1 METNTSIS
9 MDLKEKNLTVNW
21 CGFHV
26 SDLTFRVSIL
36 DFSKLLYW
44 KNSAIH
50 FFGGIIYSLKYSWVW
65 PRVSSLWKA
74 AWPSLCQL
82 HSSLTKSFPLLG
94 FMLRKGLRGGGCA
107 AVFVKT
113 LWPTT
118 ALSFGLW
125 VLVWVGFQIFF
136 GPLWTIHSL
145 SPPIGNPSWSRVP
158 KPREVLVPC
167 LVTAS
172 APGWSPFRTRPNVV
186 CALRSEYRQGWPIL
200 KFFLGSITPSCFDSA
215 GTPYIWYWQSLS
227 FNVCMGCDFIKQ
239 WNKVIFIKL
248 CHMYAVI
255 ATKHSFLWFP
265 QTWRWQLFFGHLSG
279 TSSEQARNEVL
290 ASSRK
295 RIAQGPWSPCVVP
308 VSMWTLLAVDLTC
321 PPLKV

>member
-1 METNTSIS
+1 

-136 GPLWTIHSL
+136 GHFGPFTHCLQQLETLPGVECQSQEKSL
-145 SPPIGNPSWSRVP
+145 FLVWWLP
-158 KPREVLVPC
+158 VL
-167 LVTAS
+167 LD
-172 APGWSPFRTRPNVV
+172 G
-186 CALRSEYRQGWPIL
+186 ALSEL
-200 KFFLGSITPSCFDSA
+200 D
-215 GTPYIWYWQSLS
+215 
-227 FNVCMGCDFIKQ
+227 
-239 WNKVIFIKL
+239 
-248 CHMYAVI
+248 
-255 ATKHSFLWFP
+255 
-265 QTWRWQLFFGHLSG
+265 QT
-279 TSSEQARNEVL
+279 
-290 ASSRK
+290 
-295 RIAQGPWSPCVVP
+295 
-308 VSMWTLLAVDLTC
+308 
-321 PPLKV
+321 